1 MLRKI
6 TSLSLQSLSLDK
18 AFGHNENCCSLA
30 PEHISKPQIVVLTH
44 SAYFKHAYL
53 AQQMGAQLFEAG
65 DLAVNDD
72 DCVYMRTIEGL
83 EKVDVI
89 YRRIDDDFSILKC
102 FAKILRWA
110 FPA

>member
-30 PEHISKPQIVVLTH
+30 PEHISKPQIVVLTPGIYN
-44 SAYFKHAYL
+44 SAYFEHAYL

-102 FAKILRWA
+102 FAKILC
-110 FPA
+110 